1 MNAVCD
7 HDVTDVERN
16 VMVTCTCVDDWLF
29 WHGLPVLATMCDS
42 RGVWMTDTLD
52 CLGKTVFHVQRMLVY
67 TPVLQWYRCVWCCAD
82 TG

>member
-7 HDVTDVERN
+7 HDVSDVERN

-52 CLGKTVFHVQRMLVY
+52 CLGKTRV
-67 TPVLQWYRCVWCCAD
+67 CGVWMTD
-82 TG
+82 TLDCLGKTVSAAYG